1 LRALNF
7 SKLSERS
14 CNYGLF
20 KVNFWGSGL
29 RPRGSSDP
37 EGGVTPSVKRGYA
50 KLSLLIF
57 LLLCLS
63 CAYDQDIKRLNEQI
77 AYLQTKIDTLEKAIE
92 EDRSDMQHVLEE
104 RLSKIHSS
112 QAELSSEIDTLKGS
126 LRDLSGKVDENRQ
139 LIRHSIEKDL
149 SEQDVIQNAILEVSK
164 RLTQLEEK
172 LKKKEGEGVTS
183 QSLKQAKASLTEDE
197 LYQQSLNLFKDG
209 RYEEALKSFQ
219 ALIDTYP
226 QSSLLDNVYFWMGEC
241 YFRLNKFEKAILS
254 YQKVIKDYPKS
265 NKIPRVFIRQARAF
279 MKLDDKISAKILL
292 KKVINRFPDTPDALE
307 AQKILR
313 GLR

>member
-1 LRALNF
+1 MKKGIFISLRALNF

-14 CNYGLF
+14 YNYGLF
-20 KVNFWGSGL
+20 KVNFWGS
-29 RPRGSSDP
+29 
-37 EGGVTPSVKRGYA
+37 GGVTPSVKRGYA

-77 AYLQTKIDTLEKAIE
+77 AYLQTRIDTLEKAIE
-92 EDRSDMQHVLEE
+92 EDRSAIQHALEE

-112 QAELSSEIDTLKGS
+112 QAEFSSEIDTLKGS
-126 LRDLSGKVDENRQ
+126 IRDLSGKVDENRQ

-149 SEQDVIQNAILEVSK
+149 NEQDVIQNAVLEVSK
-164 RLTQLEEK
+164 RLTQLEERIK
-172 LKKKEGEGVTS
+172 RGESWGAPTIS
-183 QSLKQAKASLTEDE
+183 PQKTEASLTEDE
-197 LYQQSLNLFKDG
+197 LYQQSLNLFRDG

-219 ALIDTYP
+219 ALIDAYP
-226 QSSLLDNVYFWMGEC
+226 QSCLLDNVYFWMGEC
-241 YFRLNKFEKAILS
+241 YLRLNRFEKAILS

-265 NKIPRVFIRQARAF
+265 DKIPRVFIRQARAF

-292 KKVINRFPDTPDALE
+292 KKAINRFPDSPDALE